1 MGLLGNRLLSR
12 NTFVWVGSA
21 LLIANALAAGQQATP
36 SKSKETEPESRKKV
50 ASDLPGFRI
59 QRTPFRQVLVT
70 RTERFSKGLHAWVA
84 HLVPPTNHNQAISG
98 TAFYLNGKEVKVE
111 TAPTLEGNS
120 TVAYFRV
127 DSDEPVEILFAC
139 RAVLS
144 KSRLVPGTAA
154 VEPLTEAEKKE
165 ALVSRYP
172 EIFDTK
178 EFRKMQDA
186 EELFRF
192 NGESKVGFI
201 RRMAD
206 WFDSRMTYL
215 THQPKN
221 DAFGIITNGGGQCN
235 QLNAAFTTIMRANG
249 IPARCYPGYLGNTHA
264 SDVTGHMNSEVWL
277 EGVGWVSTDAVR
289 LAKNPKGK
297 ETLGVQDDPI
307 LMLGVGALTTW
318 KAPNGR
324 VTGGFNWRHFG
335 ICADNSA
342 PAKLTYSQNKT
353 VVERELK
360 PQRMR

>member
-1 MGLLGNRLLSR
+1 MGALGKRSLSR
-12 NTFVWVGSA
+12 AGFVLVGSA
-21 LLIANALAAGQQATP
+21 MVISNALAAAQQASP
-36 SKSKETEPESRKKV
+36 SKSKEKDGESRQQV
-50 ASDLPGFRI
+50 SSDLPGFRI

-70 RTERFSKGLHAWVA
+70 RTERFAKGLHAWVA
-84 HLVPPTNHNQAISG
+84 HLVPPTNHNQTVSG
-98 TAFYLNGKEVKVE
+98 IAFYLNGKEVKVE
-111 TAPTLEGNS
+111 TAPTIEGNS
-120 TVAYFRV
+120 TVAFFRV
-127 DSDEPVEILFAC
+127 DSDEPVEIMFAS
-139 RAVLS
+139 RAVLA
-144 KSRLVPGTAA
+144 KSRLVPGRA
-154 VEPLTEAEKKE
+154 EAPALSDSEKKE
-165 ALVSRYP
+165 ATVSRYP
-172 EIFDTK
+172 EIYDTK
-178 EFRKMQDA
+178 EFRKMLVA
-186 EELFRF
+186 EELLRF
-192 NGESKVGFI
+192 EGETKVAFI
-201 RRMAD
+201 RRMAT

-221 DAFGIITNGGGQCN
+221 DAFGIITGGGGQCN

-277 EGVGWVSTDAVR
+277 EGIGWISTDAVR

-318 KAPNGR
+318 KAPSGQ

-342 PAKLTYSQNKT
+342 PAKLTYSLNKT

-360 PQRMR
+360 P

>member
-1 MGLLGNRLLSR
+1 MVSVG
-12 NTFVWVGSA
+12 VGST
-21 LLIANALAAGQQATP
+21 LLCASAIAGAIAGVQSSAPKDKTD
-36 SKSKETEPESRKKV
+36 SSDKSRSRV

-70 RTERFSKGLHAWVA
+70 RTERFSKGLHGWVA
-84 HLVPPTNHNQAISG
+84 HLVPQTNHNQTIVGS
-98 TAFYLNGKEVKVE
+98 AFYLNGKDVKIE

-120 TVAYFRV
+120 TVGYFRV
-127 DSDEPVEILFAC
+127 DSDEPVEIVFAC

-144 KSRLVPGTAA
+144 KSRLIPGEAA
-154 VEPLTEAEKKE
+154 VEPLTEAERKE

-186 EELFRF
+186 EELHRF
-192 NGESKVGFI
+192 DSESKVGFI
-201 RRMAD
+201 RRMAA
-206 WFDSRMTYL
+206 WFDSRMAYL
-215 THQPKN
+215 SHQPKN
-221 DAFGIITNGGGQCN
+221 DAFGIITSGGGQCN

-249 IPARCYPGYLGNTHA
+249 IPARCYPGYLGNTHV

-318 KAPNGR
+318 KAPNGM

-335 ICADNSA
+335 ICADKSA
-342 PAKLTYSQNKT
+342 SAKLTYSQNKT